1 VDAIG
6 MMPGN
11 TPNRD
16 TIAAEGMRFTAADAE
31 ANGVAGLRRHTPRR
45 GGVP

>member
-16 TIAAEGMRFTAADAE
+16 TIAAEGLRFTDADAE
-31 ANGVAGLRRHTPRR
+31 ANGVGGLRRHAHQR